1 MAVTTVPYAAPATQP
16 EIAATATT
24 TIEQITV
31 EVRNGSGITGLA
43 AKLRDKLKEA
53 GFTVSRIG
61 DARVRVDTTVVIDL
75 TDGQAPNALSKLTE
89 LAEGSAGLAPEGEP
103 ASQADILIIIGK
115 GGVPTN

>member
-89 LAEGSAGLAPEGEP
+89 LEKARRDYARRRACVT
-103 ASQADILIIIGK
+103 
-115 GGVPTN
+115 GGYSDYHRQGR